1 MPPSLR
7 ALMPALASCLILASC
22 APLFEPDH
30 EALQS
35 PGATETAITPPP
47 AEPVKD
53 SLVLED
59 ILGLGDDGLIKEF
72 GEPAFVWT
80 EGDARM
86 WRYDA
91 ASCSLLIFLYPDGVR
106 HADILGAA
114 DEDHNTCLCDVR
126 GGCN

>member
-7 ALMPALASCLILASC
+7 AMIPALASCLIVASC
-22 APLFEPDH
+22 APLFGPDPD
-30 EALQS
+30 ALQS
-35 PGATETAITPPP
+35 PGAAETGITPPSVEPEKDLP
-47 AEPVKD
+47 A
-53 SLVLED
+53 LED
-59 ILGLGDDGLIKEF
+59 LLGLGRDGLITKL

-91 ASCSLLIFLYPDGVR
+91 ASCSLLVFLYPDGVR

-114 DEDHNTCLCDVR
+114 GHDHYACLCDVR
-126 GGCN
+126 GGCS